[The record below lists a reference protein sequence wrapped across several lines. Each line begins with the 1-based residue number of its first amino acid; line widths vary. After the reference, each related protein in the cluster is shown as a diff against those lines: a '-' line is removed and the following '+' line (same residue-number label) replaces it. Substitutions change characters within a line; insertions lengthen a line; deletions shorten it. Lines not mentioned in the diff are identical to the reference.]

1 MKRAVLLVLLLSCLG
16 WQNASAIDCQEFSI
30 TPSGTRCE
38 ILLIVPWV
46 AFGGPYEYV
55 LKAQNIKTKLTPSG
69 YIEVFWDVR
78 DLKGKVNVPVYIT
91 DNRVGNL
98 VPMGA
103 IAAAAYPLMPGES
116 AEVHFWYTGAGD
128 SNGENYQPTPDT
140 VVLGSMRLVIS
151 AFDPAHLR
159 NLVPAQTTLIQKDA
173 EGRNIGQAVQQAKRA
188 APIWTGPLSETYDK
202 GTNWKTALA
211 SSAAISN
218 PFNVPVIIDVTLYD
232 EKGGFVAVNHVQVL
246 ANGTT
251 PIIFAHAFGDRMFPG
266 GRDFIGTVKFQQ
278 SAIEPVVNPAIPGF
292 NAVGFQMAGTS
303 WGSLEFSPVTVQ

>member
-1 MKRAVLLVLLLSCLG
+1 
-16 WQNASAIDCQEFSI
+16 
-30 TPSGTRCE
+30 
-38 ILLIVPWV
+38 
-46 AFGGPYEYV
+46 
-55 LKAQNIKTKLTPSG
+55 
-69 YIEVFWDVR
+69 
-78 DLKGKVNVPVYIT
+78 
-91 DNRVGNL
+91 
-98 VPMGA
+98 
-103 IAAAAYPLMPGES
+103 
-116 AEVHFWYTGAGD
+116 
-128 SNGENYQPTPDT
+128 
-140 VVLGSMRLVIS
+140 
-151 AFDPAHLR
+151 
-159 NLVPAQTTLIQKDA
+159 
-173 EGRNIGQAVQQAKRA
+173 
-188 APIWTGPLSETYDK
+188 SETYDK
-202 GTNWKTALA
+202 VTNWKTALA